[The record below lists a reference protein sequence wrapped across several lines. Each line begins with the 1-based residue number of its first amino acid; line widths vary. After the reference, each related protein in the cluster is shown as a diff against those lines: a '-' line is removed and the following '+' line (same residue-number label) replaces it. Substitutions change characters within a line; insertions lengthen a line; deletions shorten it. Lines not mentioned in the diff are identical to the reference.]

1 MAHEQERLDH
11 LQEKIDAE
19 RADLQE
25 LAAVE
30 YVLPETGQG
39 DEPRFIDE
47 GTVGEEVVDDTIAP
61 PG

>member
-1 MAHEQERLDH
+1 MGAEQERLDR
-11 LQEKIDAE
+11 LQEKIDEE
-19 RADLQE
+19 RADLAE
-25 LAAVE
+25 H
-30 YVLPETGQG
+30 TGHD